1 MPISPALNVD
11 VLGDYWLESL
21 FNKLQ
26 MQDRHIAVLH
36 SDIIQRAGHVCK
48 REVMDFVAR
57 GVEIRQK
64 YPFPMHI
71 MDFNNCK
78 KGLFTRSTLNK
89 MHILNAHRIL
99 STEYGD
105 SDKTCSLLKE
115 FLQENIKI
123 SK

>member
-1 MPISPALNVD
+1 MPISPSLNVD

-36 SDIIQRAGHVCK
+36 SDIIQRVGHVCK

-57 GVEIRQK
+57 GVEIKQR
-64 YPFPMHI
+64 YPFPMQI
-71 MDFNNCK
+71 MDLDNCK
-78 KGLFTRSTLNK
+78 KALSTRSTLNK

-99 STEYGD
+99 SAENGN
-105 SDKTCSLLKE
+105 SDKTCSLLKD
-115 FLQENIKI
+115 FLQENLKI

>member
-26 MQDRHIAVLH
+26 MQDRHIATLH
-36 SDIIQRAGHVCK
+36 SDIILRAGNVCK

-64 YPFPMHI
+64 YPFPMRI

-78 KGLFTRSTLNK
+78 NALFTRSTLNK

-99 STEYGD
+99 STENGD
-105 SDKTCSLLKE
+105 SDKTCSLLKD
-115 FLQENIKI
+115 FLQENLKV